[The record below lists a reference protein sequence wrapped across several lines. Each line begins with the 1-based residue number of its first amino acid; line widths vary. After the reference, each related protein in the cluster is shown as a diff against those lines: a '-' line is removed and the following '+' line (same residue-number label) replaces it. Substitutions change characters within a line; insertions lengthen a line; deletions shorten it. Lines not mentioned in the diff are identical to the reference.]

1 MTTKQKNMNKKGHI
15 YCRWTKI
22 KWNKEVNKS
31 KNKISII
38 KQKKLKQENQCHSEL
53 VTVGD
58 APFDEGCLFDAC
70 LCNNTYDKLIA
81 CGTHTSHTCV
91 AM

>member
-1 MTTKQKNMNKKGHI
+1 M
-15 YCRWTKI
+15 
-22 KWNKEVNKS
+22 
-31 KNKISII
+31 